1 MALKVYIGARYTPKF
16 EGEWKANKEYAA
28 LSVVYYNNKSYV
40 SRKTVPA
47 GTAVTE
53 TEFWVE
59 SADWNA
65 QVEQYNQNVT
75 QYKAQVDTY
84 NKNVETYTKQVNE
97 FYADTLHSYETRD
110 EMIADTTIKLGDT
123 LLTCGKDAIGDGGG
137 SFYQVV
143 DTQSQKTVVLAN
155 GLYAEPFEFQP
166 YDYAAFERKVD
177 EYKAEVDQQLDEV
190 EKYSLRNYDTT
201 GKMVADRSLMT
212 GNTVLTSGENSVGD
226 GQGSFWKVV
235 DQNSSDATALANG
248 KFAKPFQLNP
258 YEVSNR
264 VTDNLNPDFKTGIP
278 PCVWSG
284 TVHGNG
290 VNINLGTLP
299 SHKQDDGSYKVD
311 CTIFLN
317 ASFETTTE
325 RTSAFSIIHGGYAGL
340 PALTYKFNVSGK
352 NESATTTKTELIAV
366 RLIATYTDE
375 QYSAAK
381 GSNTIVTSWNSAET
395 DIDYNA
401 PEAITQVQTT
411 ADGSGIAYAWTGLP
425 RTNSFFM
432 PITAKK
438 DGYTLSTL
446 HFTAGA
452 NVASVD
458 DALWTITFSKYDDAA
473 TLHTANFYAVNGSEV
488 DYNVNVGFALAKGT
502 TYKMTFSGP
511 EGAKLN
517 FPTVAAS
524 AVQENEDVDVKT
536 APGYWNDNNTVIF
549 SGTVELSKASTPSLS
564 GYYTTTGN
572 VAVYP
577 TTSTGKTTP
586 ALKFDVVNT
595 CTLNKIN
602 LTCTIANY
610 TSDITAIAPRI
621 TSASGADVWQ
631 GNAVTVDSNGTFTL
645 NNTSINVKMD
655 VGTGYTLD
663 FLKPNTVQPNAII
676 RPLTAS
682 VGTIVTGHDIVANAG
697 VFNDTSTP
705 WALVA
710 NVQTTGYTPT
720 PGQAVVVYGDSKQ
733 TTKWTTIEYGFFQ
746 TSSGFITRTPFTLKK
761 AAKLTVEFTINAKAQ
776 SSGESF
782 NVKLTNANYNAVS
795 DVVTIIEDNFATI
808 KPYSISLT
816 TTNTIPA
823 GEYYI
828 TLESDRFNTFYYQS
842 TSGTLTDNNYLKIP
856 ANSSHPTAIAAA
868 QALAKY
874 TIITE

>member
-40 SRKTVPA
+40 SRKTVPT

-84 NKNVETYTKQVNE
+84 QNSVERYTEQVNQ

-110 EMIADTTIKLGDT
+110 EMIADTNIKLGDT

-143 DTQSQKTVVLAN
+143 NTQSQKTVVLAN

-166 YDYAAFERKVD
+166 YDYAAFEQKVD

-201 GKMVADRSLMT
+201 NKMVADRSLMT

-248 KFAKPFQLNP
+248 KYAKPFQLNP

-264 VTDNLNPDFKTGIP
+264 VTDNLNPDFKTGVP

-299 SHKQDDGSYKVD
+299 SHKQEDGSYKVD
-311 CTIFLN
+311 CTIFIN
-317 ASFETTTE
+317 ASFETTTD

-340 PALTYKFNVSGK
+340 PALTYKFNVTGK
-352 NESATTTKTELIAV
+352 NDSATTTKTELIAV
-366 RLIATYTDE
+366 RLMAVYTE
-375 QYSAAK
+375 EAYSAAK

-411 ADGSGIAYAWTGLP
+411 ADGSGTAYAWTGLP

-438 DGYTLSTL
+438 DGYTLSAL

-524 AVQENEDVDVKT
+524 AVQESEDVDVKT
-536 APGYWNDNNTVIF
+536 APGYWNDNNTVVF
-549 SGTVELSKASTPSLS
+549 SGTVELSTK
-564 GYYTTTGN
+564 GG
-572 VAVYP
+572 
-577 TTSTGKTTP
+577 
-586 ALKFDVVNT
+586 
-595 CTLNKIN
+595 
-602 LTCTIANY
+602 
-610 TSDITAIAPRI
+610 
-621 TSASGADVWQ
+621 
-631 GNAVTVDSNGTFTL
+631 
-645 NNTSINVKMD
+645 
-655 VGTGYTLD
+655 VG
-663 FLKPNTVQPNAII
+663 
-676 RPLTAS
+676 
-682 VGTIVTGHDIVANAG
+682 
-697 VFNDTSTP
+697 
-705 WALVA
+705 
-710 NVQTTGYTPT
+710 PT
-720 PGQAVVVYGDSKQ
+720 PGQEIVAYTSSKQ
-733 TTKWTTIEYGFFQ
+733 TTEWTGNNGQITGSFSATKPILLLSGDASTFVSTVYGYSWSVSSGNNFGNVVQMTENKSGTINVLNDLAPQIIRTNHKYSLAGDDFLGTTCKLPADYGSLVSGVIVPATSNPLIGRFNYIEGDNILSAGYYSSDSSGSGTSFRGVPTLTITAKKDTKIKALQFSLMPEQYTCTITSPNFNKTFTSNETNKRYYLIRDIQLNNNETITIKFTKSSSSYWNSYASNTYGRWTT
-746 TSSGFITRTPFTLKK
+746 TS
-761 AAKLTVEFTINAKAQ
+761 
-776 SSGESF
+776 
-782 NVKLTNANYNAVS
+782 
-795 DVVTIIEDNFATI
+795 DDNFNA
-808 KPYSISLT
+808 
-816 TTNTIPA
+816 TTNT
-823 GEYYI
+823 YI
-828 TLESDRFNTFYYQS
+828 TFDLLY
-842 TSGTLTDNNYLKIP
+842 
-856 ANSSHPTAIAAA
+856 
-868 QALAKY
+868 
-874 TIITE
+874 

>member
-40 SRKTVPA
+40 SRKTVPT

-65 QVEQYNQNVT
+65 QVEQYNQNVA
-75 QYKAQVDTY
+75 QYKTQVDTY
-84 NKNVETYTKQVNE
+84 QNSVERYTEQVNQ

-110 EMIADTTIKLGDT
+110 EMIADTNIKLGDT

-143 DTQSQKTVVLAN
+143 NTQSQKTVVLAN

-166 YDYAAFERKVD
+166 YDYAAFEQKVD

-190 EKYSLRNYDTT
+190 EQYSLRNYDTT
-201 GKMVADRSLMT
+201 NKMVADRSLMT

-248 KFAKPFQLNP
+248 KYAKPFQLNP

-264 VTDNLNPDFKTGIP
+264 VTDNLNPDFKTGVP
-278 PCVWSG
+278 PCAWSG

-299 SHKQDDGSYKVD
+299 SHKQEDGSYKVD
-311 CTIFLN
+311 CTIFIN
-317 ASFETTTE
+317 ASFETTTD

-340 PALTYKFNVSGK
+340 PALTYKFNVTGK
-352 NESATTTKTELIAV
+352 NDSTTTTKTELIAV
-366 RLIATYTDE
+366 RLMAVYTDE
-375 QYSAAK
+375 AYSAAK

-401 PEAITQVQTT
+401 PEAITQIQTT
-411 ADGSGIAYAWTGLP
+411 ADGSGTAYAWTGLP

-438 DGYTLSTL
+438 DGYTLSAL

-452 NVASVD
+452 NVASVN

-524 AVQENEDVDVKT
+524 AVQETEDVDIKT
-536 APGYWNDNNTVIF
+536 APGYWNDNNTVVF
-549 SGTVELSKASTPSLS
+549 SGTVELSKEATP
-564 GYYTTTGN
+564 G
-572 VAVYP
+572 
-577 TTSTGKTTP
+577 
-586 ALKFDVVNT
+586 
-595 CTLNKIN
+595 
-602 LTCTIANY
+602 
-610 TSDITAIAPRI
+610 
-621 TSASGADVWQ
+621 
-631 GNAVTVDSNGTFTL
+631 
-645 NNTSINVKMD
+645 
-655 VGTGYTLD
+655 
-663 FLKPNTVQPNAII
+663 
-676 RPLTAS
+676 
-682 VGTIVTGHDIVANAG
+682 
-697 VFNDTSTP
+697 
-705 WALVA
+705 
-710 NVQTTGYTPT
+710 PT
-720 PGQAVVVYGDSKQ
+720 PGQELVAYTSSKQ
-733 TTKWTTIEYGFFQ
+733 TTEWTGNLGQITGSFSVTKPILLLSGTANTDFTTTYGYSWQITSGNIFGNVVQTTENERGTINVLNDLAPQIIRTNHKYSLAGDDWLGTTCKLPANYGSLVSGVIVPATSDPLIGRFNYIEGDNILSAGYYSSDSSGSGTGFSGVPTLTITAKKDTKIKALQFSLMYEQYTCTITSPNFNKTFTSAETDKRYYLIRDIQLNANETITIKFTKSSSSYWGSYASNTYGRWTT
-746 TSSGFITRTPFTLKK
+746 TS
-761 AAKLTVEFTINAKAQ
+761 
-776 SSGESF
+776 
-782 NVKLTNANYNAVS
+782 
-795 DVVTIIEDNFATI
+795 DDNFNA
-808 KPYSISLT
+808 
-816 TTNTIPA
+816 TTNT
-823 GEYYI
+823 YI
-828 TLESDRFNTFYYQS
+828 TFDLLY
-842 TSGTLTDNNYLKIP
+842 
-856 ANSSHPTAIAAA
+856 
-868 QALAKY
+868 
-874 TIITE
+874 

>member
-40 SRKTVPA
+40 SRKTVTA

-53 TEFWVE
+53 TEFWIE

-75 QYKAQVDTY
+75 QYKGQVDLY
-84 NKNVETYTKQVNE
+84 NKNVETYTKQVNK

-110 EMIADTTIKLGDT
+110 EMIADTNIKLGDT
-123 LLTCGKDAIGDGGG
+123 LLTCGKDTIGDGGG

-143 DTQSQKTVVLAN
+143 NTQSQKTVVLAN
-155 GLYAEPFEFQP
+155 GLYAAPFEFQP
-166 YDYAAFERKVD
+166 YDYAAFEQKTN
-177 EYKAEVDQQLDEV
+177 EYKAEVDQQLNKV

-201 GKMVADRSLMT
+201 NKMVADKSLMT

-248 KFAKPFQLNP
+248 KYAKPFQLNP

-290 VNINLGTLP
+290 INITLGTLP

-325 RTSAFSIIHGGYAGL
+325 RTSVFSIIHGGYAGL
-340 PALTYKFNVSGK
+340 PALTYKFTVSGK
-352 NESATTTKTELIAV
+352 NESATTTKTQLIAV
-366 RLIATYTDE
+366 RLMATYTNE

-411 ADGSGIAYAWTGLP
+411 ADSSGIAYAWTGLP

-524 AVQENEDVDVKT
+524 AIQENEDVDVKT
-536 APGYWNDNNTVIF
+536 APGYWNDNNTVVF
-549 SGTVELSKASTPSLS
+549 SGTVELSKQATP
-564 GYYTTTGN
+564 G
-572 VAVYP
+572 
-577 TTSTGKTTP
+577 
-586 ALKFDVVNT
+586 
-595 CTLNKIN
+595 
-602 LTCTIANY
+602 
-610 TSDITAIAPRI
+610 
-621 TSASGADVWQ
+621 
-631 GNAVTVDSNGTFTL
+631 
-645 NNTSINVKMD
+645 
-655 VGTGYTLD
+655 
-663 FLKPNTVQPNAII
+663 
-676 RPLTAS
+676 
-682 VGTIVTGHDIVANAG
+682 
-697 VFNDTSTP
+697 
-705 WALVA
+705 
-710 NVQTTGYTPT
+710 PT
-720 PGQAVVVYGDSKQ
+720 PGQEKVVYTSSKQVTEYTGAAGTSTPTFTTTKPILLTGGSAIVTPSSSSSSPLNAGLLQKKADNNNYGNLVYFDAKVYTKVNILKASAPVVIRPNTEYYYTPFNLFTVTDKWSQPENYGTLVNSTIVPDTTAPLIGQVSFIEGNSILYGGEYATGDSGSEGTGFSGTPTLTITAKKTVNIIALQ
-733 TTKWTTIEYGFFQ
+733 FTLMSDAYTCAISSPNYNKTFTSTEVTDSKKIYVIRNIALSTGETLTVKFTKSGSGYWSSYASNSLGVWTT
-746 TSSGFITRTPFTLKK
+746 TS
-761 AAKLTVEFTINAKAQ
+761 
-776 SSGESF
+776 
-782 NVKLTNANYNAVS
+782 
-795 DVVTIIEDNFATI
+795 DDNFNA
-808 KPYSISLT
+808 S
-816 TTNTIPA
+816 TNTR
-823 GEYYI
+823 I
-828 TLESDRFNTFYYQS
+828 TFELLY
-842 TSGTLTDNNYLKIP
+842 
-856 ANSSHPTAIAAA
+856 
-868 QALAKY
+868 
-874 TIITE
+874 

>member
-75 QYKAQVDTY
+75 QYKAQVDLY

-143 DTQSQKTVVLAN
+143 NTQSQKTVVLAN

-166 YDYAAFERKVD
+166 YDYAAFEQKTN
-177 EYKAEVDQQLDEV
+177 EYKAEVDQQLDKV

-201 GKMVADRSLMT
+201 NKMVADKSLMT

-248 KFAKPFQLNP
+248 KYAKPFQLNP

-290 VNINLGTLP
+290 INITLGTLP

-325 RTSAFSIIHGGYAGL
+325 RTSVFSIIHGGYAGL
-340 PALTYKFNVSGK
+340 PALTYKFTVSGK
-352 NESATTTKTELIAV
+352 NESATTTKTQLIAV
-366 RLIATYTDE
+366 RLMATYTNE

-411 ADGSGIAYAWTGLP
+411 ADSSGIAYAWTGLP

-458 DALWTITFSKYDDAA
+458 DALWTITFSKYDDSS

-524 AVQENEDVDVKT
+524 AIRENEDVDVKT
-536 APGYWNDNNTVIF
+536 APGYWNDNNTVVF
-549 SGTVELSKASTPSLS
+549 SGTVELSKQATP
-564 GYYTTTGN
+564 G
-572 VAVYP
+572 
-577 TTSTGKTTP
+577 
-586 ALKFDVVNT
+586 
-595 CTLNKIN
+595 
-602 LTCTIANY
+602 
-610 TSDITAIAPRI
+610 
-621 TSASGADVWQ
+621 
-631 GNAVTVDSNGTFTL
+631 
-645 NNTSINVKMD
+645 
-655 VGTGYTLD
+655 
-663 FLKPNTVQPNAII
+663 
-676 RPLTAS
+676 
-682 VGTIVTGHDIVANAG
+682 
-697 VFNDTSTP
+697 
-705 WALVA
+705 
-710 NVQTTGYTPT
+710 PT
-720 PGQAVVVYGDSKQ
+720 PGQEKVVYTSSKQ
-733 TTKWTTIEYGFFQ
+733 VTEYTGAAGTSTPTFTTTKPILLTGGSAIVTPSSSSSSPLNGGLLQKKANNNNYGNLVYFDAKVYTKVNILKASAPVVIRPNTEYYYTPFNLFVVTDKWSQPENYGTLVNSTIVPDTTAPLIGQVSFIEGNSILYGGEYATADSGSEGTGFSGTPTLTITAKKTVNIIALQFTLMSDAYTCAISSPNYNKTFTSTEVTGSKKIYVIRNIALSAGETLTVKFTKSGSGYWSSYASNSLGVWTT
-746 TSSGFITRTPFTLKK
+746 TS
-761 AAKLTVEFTINAKAQ
+761 
-776 SSGESF
+776 
-782 NVKLTNANYNAVS
+782 
-795 DVVTIIEDNFATI
+795 DDNFNA
-808 KPYSISLT
+808 S
-816 TTNTIPA
+816 TNTR
-823 GEYYI
+823 I
-828 TLESDRFNTFYYQS
+828 TFELLY
-842 TSGTLTDNNYLKIP
+842 
-856 ANSSHPTAIAAA
+856 
-868 QALAKY
+868 
-874 TIITE
+874 

>member
-59 SADWNA
+59 SANWNA

-75 QYKAQVDTY
+75 QYKGQVDLY
-84 NKNVETYTKQVNE
+84 NKNVETYTKQVNK

-110 EMIADTTIKLGDT
+110 EMIADTNIKLGDT

-143 DTQSQKTVVLAN
+143 NTQSQKTVVLAN
-155 GLYAEPFEFQP
+155 GLYAAPFEFQP
-166 YDYAAFERKVD
+166 YDYAAFEQKTN
-177 EYKAEVDQQLDEV
+177 EYKAEVDQQLDKV

-201 GKMVADRSLMT
+201 NKMVADKSLMT

-248 KFAKPFQLNP
+248 KYAKPFQLNP

-290 VNINLGTLP
+290 INITLGTLP

-325 RTSAFSIIHGGYAGL
+325 RTSVFSIIHGGYAGL

-352 NESATTTKTELIAV
+352 NESATTTKTQLIAV
-366 RLIATYTDE
+366 RLMAAYTNE

-438 DGYTLSTL
+438 DGYTLSAL

-452 NVASVD
+452 NVTSVD

-517 FPTVAAS
+517 FPTVAANTIRD
-524 AVQENEDVDVKT
+524 NEDVDVKT
-536 APGYWNDNNTVIF
+536 APGYWNDNNTVVF
-549 SGTVELSKASTPSLS
+549 SGTVELSKQATP
-564 GYYTTTGN
+564 G
-572 VAVYP
+572 
-577 TTSTGKTTP
+577 
-586 ALKFDVVNT
+586 
-595 CTLNKIN
+595 
-602 LTCTIANY
+602 
-610 TSDITAIAPRI
+610 
-621 TSASGADVWQ
+621 
-631 GNAVTVDSNGTFTL
+631 
-645 NNTSINVKMD
+645 
-655 VGTGYTLD
+655 
-663 FLKPNTVQPNAII
+663 
-676 RPLTAS
+676 
-682 VGTIVTGHDIVANAG
+682 
-697 VFNDTSTP
+697 
-705 WALVA
+705 
-710 NVQTTGYTPT
+710 PT
-720 PGQAVVVYGDSKQ
+720 PGQEKVVYTSSKQ
-733 TTKWTTIEYGFFQ
+733 VTEYTGAAGTNVPTFTTTKPILLTGGSAIVTP
-746 TSSGFITRTPFTLKK
+746 SSSSSSALSAGLLLKK
-761 AAKLTVEFTINAKAQ
+761 ADEHNYGNLVYFDAKVHTKVNILKASAPVVIRPNTEYEYTPFNLFVVTDEWSQPENYGTLVNSTIVPDPTSPLIGQVSFIEGNKILYGGEYATADSGAEGTGFSGTPTLTITAKKTVNVIALQFTLMSDTYTCAISSPNYNKTFTSTEVTNSKKIYVVRNIALSAGETLTVKFTKSGSGYW
-776 SSGESF
+776 SSYASNSLG
-782 NVKLTNANYNAVS
+782 VWTTTS
-795 DVVTIIEDNFATI
+795 DDNFNA
-808 KPYSISLT
+808 S
-816 TTNTIPA
+816 TNTR
-823 GEYYI
+823 I
-828 TLESDRFNTFYYQS
+828 TFELLY
-842 TSGTLTDNNYLKIP
+842 
-856 ANSSHPTAIAAA
+856 
-868 QALAKY
+868 
-874 TIITE
+874 

>member
-75 QYKAQVDTY
+75 QYKAQVDLY
-84 NKNVETYTKQVNE
+84 NKNVETYTKQVNK

-143 DTQSQKTVVLAN
+143 NTQSQKTVVLAN
-155 GLYAEPFEFQP
+155 DLYAEPFEFQP
-166 YDYAAFERKVD
+166 YDYAAFKRKVD

-201 GKMVADRSLMT
+201 NKMVADKSLMT

-248 KFAKPFQLNP
+248 KYAKPFQLNP

-299 SHKQDDGSYKVD
+299 SHKQEDGSYKVD

-340 PALTYKFNVSGK
+340 PALTYKFNVTGK

-366 RLIATYTDE
+366 RLMAVYTDE
-375 QYSAAK
+375 TYSAAK

-524 AVQENEDVDVKT
+524 AIQENEDVDVKT
-536 APGYWNDNNTVIF
+536 APGYWNDNNTVVF
-549 SGTVELSKASTPSLS
+549 SGTVELSTASTPSLS
-564 GYYTTTGN
+564 GYYTTTIPITEWPSSG
-572 VAVYP
+572 
-577 TTSTGKTTP
+577 TSTID
-586 ALKFDVVNT
+586 ALGFKVNNT
-595 CTLNKIN
+595 CIINKIN
-602 LTCTIANY
+602 FTVHFAISVAQTITPYITTSSTSFTNPVWTGAAVTATSMNFNEQTINTKFSPGNY
-610 TSDITAIAPRI
+610 YIHFIVNGLHENYYLPTNYGSFTTGNDVEAIALPE
-621 TSASGADVWQ
+621 
-631 GNAVTVDSNGTFTL
+631 
-645 NNTSINVKMD
+645 
-655 VGTGYTLD
+655 
-663 FLKPNTVQPNAII
+663 P
-676 RPLTAS
+676 
-682 VGTIVTGHDIVANAG
+682 
-697 VFNDTSTP
+697 
-705 WALVA
+705 LVA
-710 NVQTTGYTPT
+710 NVTSTAYVPT
-720 PGQAVVVYGDSKQ
+720 PGETVVVYGDAAN
-733 TTKWTTIEYGFFQ
+733 TTTWAISSFTTDRLNTWLGNEEL
-746 TSSGFITRTPFTLKK
+746 PFTLKK
-761 AAKLTVEFTINAKAQ
+761 DANVSFMFKVPKGNNSHALFNAYIAKADGTQLSPDTNFTVENSGTYTIQANNLSAGNYIVSIDARASSSPFDSPVPTINSA
-776 SSGESF
+776 
-782 NVKLTNANYNAVS
+782 
-795 DVVTIIEDNFATI
+795 
-808 KPYSISLT
+808 
-816 TTNTIPA
+816 
-823 GEYYI
+823 
-828 TLESDRFNTFYYQS
+828 
-842 TSGTLTDNNYLKIP
+842 LTDNSYLTVT
-856 ANSSHPTAIAAA
+856 NSTYRPNTA
-868 QALAKY
+868 ALGKF
-874 TIITE
+874 TITPV